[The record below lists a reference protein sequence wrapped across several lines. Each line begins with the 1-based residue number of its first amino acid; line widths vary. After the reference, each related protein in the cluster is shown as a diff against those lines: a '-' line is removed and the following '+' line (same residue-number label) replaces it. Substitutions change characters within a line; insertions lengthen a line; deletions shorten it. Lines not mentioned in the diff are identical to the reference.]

1 MKIYYLLFFLQ
12 IFISSCEDEPI
23 LATQSIDGTW
33 QVIDIRINSEM
44 KRLSSPATNAS
55 YIAVEITIPN
65 AISGNVSG
73 NTFQNTIWFEYELK
87 EENKVTFAN
96 YGGTRA
102 AEDEWGIA
110 FSENILLVSHFS
122 IENDTLYFKNER
134 ELDIISLIKKT
145 EQ

>member
-1 MKIYYLLFFLQ
+1 MKIHYLLFFLQ
-12 IFISSCEDEPI
+12 IFTCSCEDELI

-33 QVIDIRINSEM
+33 QVIEIRINSEM
-44 KRLSSPATNAS
+44 KRLGSPATNAS
-55 YIAVEITIPN
+55 YNAIEITIPN

-96 YGGTRA
+96 YGGTRS

-122 IENDTLYFKNER
+122 IENDTLCFKNER
-134 ELDIISLIKKT
+134 GLGIIKLIKKPGK
-145 EQ
+145 